1 MTQLDRIW
9 NGWRSQYVN
18 GAGTRGADAQGSV
31 FTQILASGLDDET
44 THIVHRG
51 AHTFAILNAFP
62 YTSGHLMV
70 LPYRGRQAA
79 RGVALMTL
87 KVREL
92 QPDDDA
98 VEAGALVQGAYF
110 RLPGYPRDDEYDLR
124 LGDVASRAQDA
135 LVVVAVDDG
144 QLVGCL
150 TYLADMSG
158 PHGEFDDADAASFR
172 YFGVH
177 PSAQGSGVGVAMV
190 QCCNAWACTPTRGG
204 CSQKSRGSNSPAPWW
219 AGERGPRCGRSVIV

>member
-1 MTQLDRIW
+1 
-9 NGWRSQYVN
+9 
-18 GAGTRGADAQGSV
+18 
-31 FTQILASGLDDET
+31 
-44 THIVHRG
+44 
-51 AHTFAILNAFP
+51 
-62 YTSGHLMV
+62 
-70 LPYRGRQAA
+70 
-79 RGVALMTL
+79 MTL

-190 QCCNAWACTPTRGG
+190 QWCIDRARFD
-204 CSQKSRGSNSPAPWW
+204 
-219 AGERGPRCGRSVIV
+219 GRARIRIHTLDTMPGAQRLYLKMGFVRDPDNDEDWDGINGLAFVFHC